1 VDDVVMCGCVV
12 EVVAPTVVEVDG
24 RVLVGARVGGGT
36 GRAAVEATVVD
47 TAAAGVVVEV
57 VVAVVDV
64 EGTVEADAAGT
75 AAEVVVGF
83 ELDDGAA
90 DDPRVVVDSVPRRL
104 ASFTPRDP
112 PGGPPSTSAP
122 AQSAATPMRRSRA
135 RPSTC
140 VVACGTAPSQ
150 AHRRIAGRLDRRQS
164 GVTVSAARQQYHA
177 TSDR

>member
-64 EGTVEADAAGT
+64 DDTVEADAAGT
-75 AAEVVVGF
+75 AAEVVVGL

-122 AQSAATPMRRSRA
+122 AQSAATPSNAAQPRQAIHVRCCLRDRAIASSSTNRR
-135 RPSTC
+135 PT
-140 VVACGTAPSQ
+140 
-150 AHRRIAGRLDRRQS
+150 
-164 GVTVSAARQQYHA
+164 
-177 TSDR
+177 